1 MRVGKRWP
9 AFALFGVAALG
20 GIVVALW
27 QWRSMWE
34 KPGFNAP
41 PTVAPAPAVSDSPTA
56 GLAAAKEGSPAQP
69 LAATPEPPYDGKLR
83 PSDVLGNIECRMA
96 RGRGAAAGTALVTLP
111 DGLSTKFSVVDG
123 EGTVFEGTVPFR
135 PNHLQIG
142 RREDGATLVALG
154 DLRRNSGQ
162 ARPLEALEPVQIYL
176 GGQLIYQSDKVWDFA
191 VARDASSF
199 AIHEPSGAGAS
210 RLVVRNLQL
219 DEERHFDFGTRMTP
233 TNAHKHNPAMNYTPD
248 GTQVALQRG
257 NTRPWS
263 ERTYYF
269 YPAGD
274 GRSKRIKVQ
283 DFFSSLVV
291 SSSEG
296 YFAGRPDGRH
306 HPGIW
311 RLTKRRIDTRAGTT
325 EDEWQSV
332 LNLITFRGRLSVSD
346 DGRFLALHGPSFQV
360 LDTKT
365 GQTAF
370 RYSHDLGPRPRELA
384 MLTNMLGHP
393 PSPDDYG
400 RITNVA
406 FGDGKLRIFRR
417 FGSHDCSTGRGGEQ
431 DEIRYR
437 ECIRD
442 HRERGRY
449 KAVADVYDLTTLA
462 PDSQPTYRV
471 EIFEDTD
478 CMEGEVPIR
487 GLQNVAGELTYLT
500 NARSTTSVF

>member
-1 MRVGKRWP
+1 M
-9 AFALFGVAALG
+9 FGVAALG

-27 QWRSMWE
+27 QWRGMRDE
-34 KPGFNAP
+34 PRFDP
-41 PTVAPAPAVSDSPTA
+41 VRPIAPAPAVSKEVPDSSEDEVP
-56 GLAAAKEGSPAQP
+56 PARQ

-83 PSDVLGNIECRMA
+83 PSDVLGSIECRMA
-96 RGRGAAAGTALVTLP
+96 RGRGDAAGTALVTLP

-154 DLRRNSGQ
+154 DLRRNSTQ
-162 ARPLEALEPVQIYL
+162 ARPLDALEPVQIYL

-233 TNAHKHNPAMNYTPD
+233 TNAHEHNPAMGYTPD
-248 GTQVALQRG
+248 GTQVGLQRG

-274 GRSKRIKVQ
+274 GRSKRITAQ

-296 YFAGRPDGRH
+296 YFVGRPDGERA
-306 HPGIW
+306 PGVW
-311 RLTKRRIDTRAGTT
+311 RVTKRRIDTRAGTT

-332 LNLITFRGRLSVSD
+332 LSLFPFRGRLSVSD
-346 DGRFLALHGPSFQV
+346 DGRFLALHGPSSQV

-370 RYSHDLGPRPRELA
+370 RQNHDVGPRPRELA
-384 MLTNMLGHP
+384 MLTKMLGHP
-393 PSPDDYG
+393 PSPADYG
-400 RITNVA
+400 RITTIA
-406 FGDGKLRIFRR
+406 FGDGKLRVFRR
-417 FGSHDCSTGRGGEQ
+417 FGSHDCSTGRGGEE
-431 DEIRYR
+431 DDIRYR

-449 KAVADVYDLTTLA
+449 KAVADVYDLATLA
-462 PDSQPTYRV
+462 PDSQPMYRV
-471 EIFEDTD
+471 EIFEDTE
-478 CMEGEVPIR
+478 CMEGDVPIR

-500 NARSTTSVF
+500 NARSSNTSVF